1 MYEIFLRHLFVF
13 VGVPCSILC
22 KNCNGVSWY
31 NRQFPEEDNEYKDG
45 KIKQHCYNKRDK
57 TKILQIWV

>member
-22 KNCNGVSWY
+22 KNCNGISWY

-45 KIKQHCYNKRDK
+45 EDK
-57 TKILQIWV
+57 TTLL